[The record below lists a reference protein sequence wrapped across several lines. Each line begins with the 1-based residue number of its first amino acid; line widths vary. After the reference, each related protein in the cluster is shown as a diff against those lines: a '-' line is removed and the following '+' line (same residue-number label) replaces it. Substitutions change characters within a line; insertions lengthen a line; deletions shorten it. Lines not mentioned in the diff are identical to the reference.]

1 MRQALRARKY
11 RLSVCYA
18 DALCAQQGEKMSIV
32 NFRVDTNSLK
42 EVVKRL
48 EDNKISM
55 GWGGGNINLDL
66 RNNVDFRK
74 AYKNITNRRI
84 NSIMKIKNFK
94 DGDIIVVP
102 KIPKNGKFII
112 GFVDGD
118 FPNCYEY
125 IENDQTHLNHCIKL
139 KKVYGL
145 KSELDIHN
153 VKVHEWYAKL
163 GYMRLPIYP
172 LYKYNKMFNEL
183 INEIEND
190 KVSLLSSSNLGDF
203 VEKIRTEIHDKIRA
217 ELEKMSPNNSDISFE
232 NVCRKIIESF
242 GYRCIGNNHHA
253 NGGDA
258 DLIFTIEDVESD
270 SLNNPFIMK
279 EKKLYVQVKRHH
291 GNSGKKAVEQIV
303 KIIKEDKV
311 ESVQGCAITLGV
323 FNEDAE
329 IFAEENEIILI
340 NGNELIDLFIERLL

>member
-1 MRQALRARKY
+1 
-11 RLSVCYA
+11 
-18 DALCAQQGEKMSIV
+18 
-32 NFRVDTNSLK
+32 
-42 EVVKRL
+42 
-48 EDNKISM
+48 
-55 GWGGGNINLDL
+55 
-66 RNNVDFRK
+66 
-74 AYKNITNRRI
+74 
-84 NSIMKIKNFK
+84 
-94 DGDIIVVP
+94 
-102 KIPKNGKFII
+102 
-112 GFVDGD
+112 
-118 FPNCYEY
+118 
-125 IENDQTHLNHCIKL
+125 
-139 KKVYGL
+139 
-145 KSELDIHN
+145 
-153 VKVHEWYAKL
+153 
-163 GYMRLPIYP
+163 
-172 LYKYNKMFNEL
+172 MFNEL

>member
-1 MRQALRARKY
+1 
-11 RLSVCYA
+11 
-18 DALCAQQGEKMSIV
+18 MSIL
-32 NFRVDTNSLK
+32 NFRVDTNFLK
-42 EVVKRL
+42 ELVKRL
-48 EDNKISM
+48 EENKISM
-55 GWGGGNINLDL
+55 GWGGCSVNLDL
-66 RNNVDFRK
+66 RNPVDFRK
-74 AYKNITNRRI
+74 VYNNITNRRI
-84 NSIMKIKNFK
+84 NSILKIKRFK

-102 KIPKNGKFII
+102 KIPTNGKFII
-112 GFVDGD
+112 GIVDGD
-118 FPNCYEY
+118 FPNCYDY

-172 LYKYNKMFNEL
+172 LYKYNKIFNEL

-190 KVSLLSSSNLGDF
+190 EVSLLRSSKLGDF
-203 VEKIRTEIHDKIRA
+203 VEEIRTDIHNKIRIA
-217 ELEKMSPNNSDISFE
+217 LEKMSPSNSDISFE
-232 NVCRKIIESF
+232 NVCKKIIESF

-279 EKKLYVQVKRHH
+279 EKKLYVQVKRHL

-303 KIIKEDKV
+303 KIIKEDRV
-311 ESVQGCAITLGV
+311 ESVQGCAITLGI
-323 FNEDAE
+323 FNDDAE
-329 IFAEENEIILI
+329 LIAEENEIILI
-340 NGNELIDLFIERLL
+340 NGNELIDLLIERLL